1 MQEDLSSKIISK
13 NVENIQKL
21 FDITTRV
28 DEKLSQFQNNNKNLE
43 EKIKENKE
51 NISDLVTKISIIQTQ
66 EQNILN
72 VLSQLEVVKNEI
84 SNCDKKIT
92 KLENEH
98 GASNERWRNITS
110 FVIQLIWVILAAYL
124 LTKLN
129 LQAPAIP

>member
-1 MQEDLSSKIISK
+1 MQEDFSSKIISK
-13 NVENIQKL
+13 SIENIQKL
-21 FDITTRV
+21 FDITTRI
-28 DEKLSQFQNNNKNLE
+28 DEKLTQFQNNNKNLE

-51 NISDLVTKISIIQTQ
+51 ETEDLATKISIIQTH
-66 EQNILN
+66 EQNILG
-72 VLSQLEVVKNEI
+72 VLSQLEIIKNQI
-84 SNCDKKIT
+84 NDCDKKIT

-98 GASNERWRNITS
+98 GASNERWRSITT